1 MGDAQSYRGLYVP
14 DRAGT
19 LGPPVQA
26 QASFPVDTP
35 MSETPE
41 LMLASTEAAAVA
53 QLSAETRSAESL
65 EADLLGRGEMRSRL
79 KAILSSALR
88 RRAADLWSSHDHLV
102 LRGIPPSE
110 DGRTALL
117 VAGFFFRSLRPYRET
132 RIVKCFRMSP
142 WTTALSHTLADGSF
156 HTDINTA
163 AQPPAA
169 TLMQCLTPDPDAP
182 KHGQLRVARFVDV
195 LEAVRRSGT
204 ESAWRLLTDQRVVMV
219 NDASAG
225 HWAGKVL
232 DGDTVRF
239 HPETLRA
246 GRRRLG
252 ENPEDLEASLRN
264 IHDAALSVSQP
275 IDLQNGDLLLVSNRR
290 ALHQRGPCTVRFR
303 SFPRD
308 FESRSVAV
316 LHAMDDLV

>member
-1 MGDAQSYRGLYVP
+1 
-14 DRAGT
+14 
-19 LGPPVQA
+19 
-26 QASFPVDTP
+26 

-41 LMLASTEAAAVA
+41 LTLATREADAVA
-53 QLSAETRSAESL
+53 QLGAETRSAEAL
-65 EADLLGRGEMRSRL
+65 EADLLGRGEMRSRVE
-79 KAILSSALR
+79 AILSSTLR
-88 RRAADLWSSHDHLV
+88 RRAADLWSARDHLV
-102 LRGIPPSE
+102 LRGIPSSE
-110 DGRTALL
+110 DGITALL
-117 VAGFFFRSLRPYRET
+117 VAGFFFRTLRPYRED
-132 RIVKCFRMSP
+132 RIVKCFRMNP

-163 AQPPAA
+163 ALPPAA

-182 KHGQLRVARFVDV
+182 RHGQLRVARFVDV
-195 LEAVRRSGT
+195 LDAVRRSGT
-204 ESAWRLLTDQRVVMV
+204 ESAWLLLTHQQVVMV
-219 NDASAG
+219 NDLSAA
-225 HWAGKVL
+225 HWSGKIL

-252 ENPEDLEASLRN
+252 ENPEDLEASLRI
-264 IHDAALSVSQP
+264 IHEAALSVSQP
-275 IDLQNGDLLLVSNRR
+275 IDLQSGDVLLVSNRR